1 MNGFPPP
8 DPEDF
13 PDLQDPIPIEGS
25 GGGPATPT
33 GGSGSK
39 TEEDRALNE
48 EAAANANEMAIG
60 TGAIAVLT
68 FETGGGALVFG
79 LMSGLFAAIGHYF
92 SNLDPP
98 QPYEQI
104 VTFESRVSRPPGMDD
119 PVLSPSGI
127 AIQRGVFTLVTARG
141 LLDALE
147 RLTSA
152 QQAGDRDWAV
162 THYGVASQCY
172 QALVVDLAKL
182 SAAAYAAGKAI
193 SGSAFDVSLAGAGGM
208 RAWIESPGMEDKIL
222 KAMREAGFSTAEFND
237 AVRWWKT
244 DPKYSGPA
252 TTGSALLISEAKKLY
267 ASAQKLAHF
276 PTDENDSDEIL
287 TQGK

>member
-1 MNGFPPP
+1 MSNGFPS
-8 DPEDF
+8 PEDF
-13 PDLQDPIPIEGS
+13 PDLQDAPPIEGS
-25 GGGPATPT
+25 GGGPAMPT
-33 GGSGSK
+33 SGGK
-39 TEEDRALNE
+39 TEEEKAGYE
-48 EAAANANEMAIG
+48 EAAANANEMAIV

-68 FETGGGALVFG
+68 FETGGGAVVFG
-79 LMSGLFAAIGHYF
+79 LMSAAFAAAGQYF
-92 SNLDPP
+92 SNLANEPP
-98 QPYEQI
+98 QPHEQI

-152 QQAGDRDWAV
+152 QQAGDRNWAV

-193 SGSAFDVSLAGAGGM
+193 SGSAFDVSLSAGAGGM
-208 RAWIESPGMEDKIL
+208 RAWIESPGMEAKIL

-252 TTGSALLISEAKKLY
+252 TTASALLISEANKLY
-267 ASAQKLAHF
+267 ASAQKLA
-276 PTDENDSDEIL
+276 L
-287 TQGK
+287 